1 MLLWKKVAAIG
12 AATAARPPDGVSRAD
27 AAIRYTE
34 FGIPHIVANDW
45 VNHSDRTE
53 RYSREQWVTERY
65 CEKDI
70 LASPSLEVVRVS
82 RR

>member
-1 MLLWKKVAAIG
+1 MLLWKKVAAVG
-12 AATAARPPDGVSRAD
+12 AAQPPDGVSRAD
-27 AAIRYTE
+27 ATTGCVE
-34 FGIPHIVANDW
+34 FGTPHIVANDR

-53 RYSREQWVTERY
+53 RYSRDQWVTERY

-70 LASPSLEVVRVS
+70 LASPSLEVARVS